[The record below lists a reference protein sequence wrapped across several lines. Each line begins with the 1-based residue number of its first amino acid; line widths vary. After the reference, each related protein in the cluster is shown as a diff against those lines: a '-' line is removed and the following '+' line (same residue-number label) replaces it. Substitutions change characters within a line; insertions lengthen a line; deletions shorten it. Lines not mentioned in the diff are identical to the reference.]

1 MIFILHFIFL
11 EMHSLSFS
19 ESSNSLNS
27 FVFFDSCRICKKKD
41 QLFSDRHVLFCRR
54 CKKINEDI
62 CPIKPWRY
70 FRSFD
75 SRTWVQTK
83 KIFYKCEECNG
94 VFKRYYEYRK
104 TRTLCPWCVKNIY
117 LNSFPVTLVFDY
129 EILCVEKCFCGKPL
143 RINLYALFVRY
154 YSMFEFG
161 EIRLIRH
168 MEDLKSLDS
177 DIGRIFEMENVKYGI
192 KRSFVIACNRR
203 CLGKYKNIG
212 LKNFCKFVWCIDKV
226 RLTCFSCKKSEFLS
240 VRILDDL
247 DSEDHKFYCGECL
260 FITKDRWRIDNYTDP
275 SIYLL

>member
-154 YSMFEFG
+154 YSMFRFE

-177 DIGRIFEMENVKYGI
+177 EIGRIEMNINSDVIHGFQQV
-192 KRSFVIACNRR
+192 FVIACNRR

-212 LKNFCKFVWCIDKV
+212 LKHVCKFVWRIDKV
-226 RLTCFSCKKSEFLS
+226 RLTCFSCKKSEI
-240 VRILDDL
+240 VTVNDL
-247 DSEDHKFYCGECL
+247 GFFCEDCKFYCRECL
-260 FITKDRWRIDNYTDP
+260 FEKKYRTSTTEIP
-275 SIYLL
+275 SCN